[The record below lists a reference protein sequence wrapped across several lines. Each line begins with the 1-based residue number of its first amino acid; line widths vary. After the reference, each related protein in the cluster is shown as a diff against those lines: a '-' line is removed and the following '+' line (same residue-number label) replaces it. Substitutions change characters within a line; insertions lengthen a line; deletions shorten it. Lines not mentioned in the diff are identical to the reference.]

1 MLIINAALL
10 TIVPAFS
17 LSDAETGLLT
27 SLPFVGMIIGALL
40 AGRICDTFGRRR
52 VYMVDV
58 LLFLV
63 IVLLLTVAQEYWQ
76 LLVLRLLLGFAIGA
90 DMPTGTSM
98 LAEFAPKKIVGRLTS
113 MMQAVWLF
121 GGLMAAVVGYVLYQV
136 AGDDSWRWMFFSAAI
151 PAAVIAIARH
161 NLPETPR
168 WQATQAARRTSSTT
182 RRGGIAAILKVRRYR
197 RSVSFFSFYWLIQAF
212 LGGPPFIYTALI
224 FSRVVDFSESQAL
237 LLSAG
242 LAALYVIVV
251 TLTQYRA
258 LDRFGRKPVALVT
271 SIGAGLAALATGLL
285 EGTSIALV
293 IAFTIF
299 AVCVQVGPVPFWPWS
314 VEQLPTRIRAT
325 GQSIGSAGGKFGQF
339 IGLNIF
345 TTGFIMAVGWTT
357 YFMIVAAGF
366 ALLALYVAL
375 RGKETK
381 GTNLEELDRQDAELN
396 LNS

>member
-1 MLIINAALL
+1 
-10 TIVPAFS
+10 
-17 LSDAETGLLT
+17 
-27 SLPFVGMIIGALL
+27 
-40 AGRICDTFGRRR
+40 
-52 VYMVDV
+52 
-58 LLFLV
+58 
-63 IVLLLTVAQEYWQ
+63 
-76 LLVLRLLLGFAIGA
+76 
-90 DMPTGTSM
+90 
-98 LAEFAPKKIVGRLTS
+98 
-113 MMQAVWLF
+113 
-121 GGLMAAVVGYVLYQV
+121 
-136 AGDDSWRWMFFSAAI
+136 
-151 PAAVIAIARH
+151 
-161 NLPETPR
+161 
-168 WQATQAARRTSSTT
+168 
-182 RRGGIAAILKVRRYR
+182 
-197 RSVSFFSFYWLIQAF
+197 
-212 LGGPPFIYTALI
+212 I

-345 TTGFIMAVGWTT
+345 TTGFIMAVG
-357 YFMIVAAGF
+357 
-366 ALLALYVAL
+366 
-375 RGKETK
+375 
-381 GTNLEELDRQDAELN
+381 
-396 LNS
+396 